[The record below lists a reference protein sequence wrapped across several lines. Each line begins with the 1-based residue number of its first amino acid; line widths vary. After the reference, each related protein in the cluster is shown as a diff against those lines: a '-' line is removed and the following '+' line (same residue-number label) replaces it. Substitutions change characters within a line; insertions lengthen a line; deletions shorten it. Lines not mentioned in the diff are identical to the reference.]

1 MVDSNKNKVFTIV
14 PEVIGVE
21 MDKSKTYDML
31 INLFCNKKKIIINVP
46 SKKLLPKVVK
56 ADFEKFV
63 DAIKNIFPKYE
74 GEYFALSF
82 KTYTEREI
90 VKKYIEEKEGVKY
103 PSEDLIDFFMEK
115 LKKKKDDPFWAV
127 NFVEVEYEIDTE
139 CYSTKGFQNLCKE
152 FIDNYNG
159 NKG

>member
-1 MVDSNKNKVFTIV
+1 MKIRTNYVSNSSSSSFVAYI
-14 PEVIGVE
+14 
-21 MDKSKTYDML
+21 DKKWF
-31 INLFCNKKKIIINVP
+31 NQF
-46 SKKLLPKVVK
+46 K

-74 GEYFALSF
+74 DEYFALSF

-90 VKKYIEEKEGVKY
+90 VKQYIEEKEGVKY

-115 LKKKKDDPFWAV
+115 VKKKKDDPFWAV
-127 NFVEVEYEIDTE
+127 NFVEVKYEIDTE
-139 CYSTKGFQNLCKE
+139 CYETTGFQNLCKE

>member
-1 MVDSNKNKVFTIV
+1 MKIRTNYVSNSSSSSFVAYI
-14 PEVIGVE
+14 
-21 MDKSKTYDML
+21 DKKCF
-31 INLFCNKKKIIINVP
+31 NQF
-46 SKKLLPKVVK
+46 K

-90 VKKYIEEKEGVKY
+90 VKQYIEEKEGVKY

-139 CYSTKGFQNLCKE
+139 CYETMGFQNLCRE